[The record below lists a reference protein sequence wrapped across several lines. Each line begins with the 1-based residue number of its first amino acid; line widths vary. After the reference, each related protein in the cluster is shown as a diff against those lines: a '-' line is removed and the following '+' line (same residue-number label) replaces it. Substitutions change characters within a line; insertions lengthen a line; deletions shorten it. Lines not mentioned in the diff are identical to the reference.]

1 MAIRVTVVY
10 APAPRTVHEVV
21 LQLGHGATV
30 DQALAAS
37 ALTTTFPALCNAPL
51 RVGVWGNEVAGD
63 RTLHDHDRVEVY
75 RMLAVD
81 PKVARRK
88 RFATQGA
95 RSAGLFA
102 HKRPG
107 AKSGY

>member
-10 APAPRTVHEVV
+10 APAPRVVHEIV
-21 LQLGHGATV
+21 LQLGDGATL

-37 ALTTTFPALCNAPL
+37 ALTTIFPALCNAPL
-51 RVGVWGNEVAGD
+51 RVGVWGSEVAGD

-102 HKRPG
+102 RKRPG
-107 AKSGY
+107 AKAGY